1 MHGAAE
7 GISIQQEI
15 RDFRIGWYLESNSVW
30 NLKSE
35 QDKAAKRKESFRTLR
50 AGSWW
55 NVSKV
60 AWREGRRMLN
70 KCGKRTRVSVK
81 SCSKREVTA
90 NSAFFKSKITME

>member
-35 QDKAAKRKESFRTLR
+35 QDKAAKRKEAMWCEDWSLS
-50 AGSWW
+50 G
-55 NVSKV
+55 
-60 AWREGRRMLN
+60 L
-70 KCGKRTRVSVK
+70 
-81 SCSKREVTA
+81 
-90 NSAFFKSKITME
+90 

>member
-1 MHGAAE
+1 MSREERICWEHINKLMFTSYCFMACMV
-7 GISIQQEI
+7 QEI

-55 NVSKV
+55 DVSKV
-60 AWREGRRMLN
+60 AWSEGRRMLN
-70 KCGKRTRVSVK
+70 KCGKRT
-81 SCSKREVTA
+81 
-90 NSAFFKSKITME
+90 